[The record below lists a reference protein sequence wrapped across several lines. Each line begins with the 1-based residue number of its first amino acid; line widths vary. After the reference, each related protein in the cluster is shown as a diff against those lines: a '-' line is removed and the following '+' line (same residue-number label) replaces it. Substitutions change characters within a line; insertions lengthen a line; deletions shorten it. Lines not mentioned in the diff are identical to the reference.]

1 MGKKSDS
8 PLAKYQELLMKAR
21 PDSPRETCQF
31 PLLAGWAVHR
41 PPHHPKNVCQ
51 RKAKNDSDHSKIWLF
66 TELYTE
72 VAFSSSD
79 FASLITL

>member
-31 PLLAGWAVHR
+31 PLLAG
-41 PPHHPKNVCQ
+41 
-51 RKAKNDSDHSKIWLF
+51 
-66 TELYTE
+66 
-72 VAFSSSD
+72 
-79 FASLITL
+79 